1 MASWF
6 TSSSPLDDQVEK
18 ATSSS
23 LEDIALNLEIS
34 DLIRS
39 KTVQPKEAMKVLK
52 RRLETKNPNVQ
63 LATLKLTDTCVK
75 NGGRHFLVEIASRE
89 FMDNLVSLLKTEGP
103 NALNH
108 DVKTK
113 MLELIQNWAMA
124 AQPRNDLSYIAETYR
139 KLQNDGYNFPP
150 KTEISSTMLDSDA
163 PPEWIDSDVCMR
175 CRTAFTF
182 TNRKHHCRNCGNV
195 FDAQCSSKTLPL
207 PHLGIIQAVRVDDGC
222 YAKLTSKSTSAAAR
236 SFSNSSNT
244 PAVPANKPRMEPR
257 SAYADNDFDEDLK
270 RALQM
275 SLEDSKGR
283 QSSGYVPQPKSTYAS
298 PKVQVSAPKN
308 DEEEDADLKAAIE
321 ASLKDVEE
329 QKRKHTAA
337 LKSSAFSDKPASS
350 KSSAVL
356 PKKDY
361 ELTPVEAENINLLA
375 TLVDRLQHQ
384 PPGTILR
391 EPQIQELYE
400 SIGALRPKL
409 ARTYGETVSK
419 YDTLLDLHAK
429 LSTVV
434 RYYDRMLEE
443 RLSNTYSRQTLNAY
457 DSVRPQSGSN
467 FYPSMTQHNTGGHE
481 GAENFYL
488 GTGAPSE
495 PHQSVYPQYPNT
507 YSQPPQQQVHD
518 YQASVPSSAPSFD
531 RRASTHGSLHSQPRN
546 SEQFSRPPP
555 QPSYSY
561 TPQDLTH
568 SPQGAES
575 VSPPQPIAQQYPPT
589 QYPPPSATPHQ
600 TVYSP
605 PAPTNGQNPNYN
617 YMSPALHPP
626 LQHHQQQQPPPQQ
639 QQAASKPVVEES
651 LIEL

>member
-150 KTEISSTMLDSDA
+150 KTEIASTMLDSDA

-195 FDAQCSSKTLPL
+195 FDAQCSSKSLPL
-207 PHLGIIQAVRVDDGC
+207 PHLGIIQPVRVDDGC
-222 YAKLTSKSTSAAAR
+222 YAKLTSKSTNTASRLLSHSA
-236 SFSNSSNT
+236 NS
-244 PAVPANKPRMEPR
+244 PAVPTNKPRMEPR

-283 QSSGYVPQPKSTYAS
+283 NSSGYVPQTKSSYAA
-298 PKVQVSAPKN
+298 PKVQVSAVKN
-308 DEEEDADLKAAIE
+308 DEDEDPDLKAAIE

-337 LKSSAFSDKPASS
+337 LKNSTSSDRAATTKP
-350 KSSAVL
+350 SAIL
-356 PKKDY
+356 AKKDY

-457 DSVRPQSGSN
+457 DSVRPQSSAN
-467 FYPSMTQHNTGGHE
+467 IYPPIGQQNTGGHE

-488 GTGAPSE
+488 RTGASE
-495 PHQSVYPQYPNT
+495 PHPSAYPQYSANQ
-507 YSQPPQQQVHD
+507 SQPPTGQVHD
-518 YQASVPSSAPSFD
+518 YQGTGPSSAPSFD
-531 RRASTHGSLHSQPRN
+531 RRASTHGSMHSQTRQP
-546 SEQFSRPPP
+546 ETFSRQPP
-555 QPSYSY
+555 QPAFSY
-561 TPQDLTH
+561 TPQDLSHH

-575 VSPPQPIAQQYPPT
+575 VSPPHPTAQPYPPS
-589 QYPPPSATPHQ
+589 QFPPPSTATPQ
-600 TVYSP
+600 NMYPSSV
-605 PAPTNGQNPNYN
+605 PANGRYPNYN
-617 YMSPALHPP
+617 TMSPALQPAR
-626 LQHHQQQQPPPQQ
+626 QHQQQSPP
-639 QQAASKPVVEES
+639 KPAVEES